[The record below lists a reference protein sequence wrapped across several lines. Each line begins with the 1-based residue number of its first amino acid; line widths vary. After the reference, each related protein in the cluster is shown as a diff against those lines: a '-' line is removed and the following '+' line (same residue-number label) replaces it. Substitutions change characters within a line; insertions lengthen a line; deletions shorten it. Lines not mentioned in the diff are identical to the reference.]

1 MTSQKSGAG
10 FLLQILTV
18 LQNSITVPR
27 AVLCNVALPALL
39 VNWPGSLDLIPGLGN
54 RPGKGDEA
62 SRGHRVSAARK
73 AIMQISLYFP

>member
-10 FLLQILTV
+10 FLTQILTV
-18 LQNSITVPR
+18 LQNAITVPR
-27 AVLCNVALPALL
+27 AVLCNAALPALL
-39 VNWPGSLDLIPGLGN
+39 VNRPGSMDLIPGLGN
-54 RPGKGDEA
+54 RPGKGSET